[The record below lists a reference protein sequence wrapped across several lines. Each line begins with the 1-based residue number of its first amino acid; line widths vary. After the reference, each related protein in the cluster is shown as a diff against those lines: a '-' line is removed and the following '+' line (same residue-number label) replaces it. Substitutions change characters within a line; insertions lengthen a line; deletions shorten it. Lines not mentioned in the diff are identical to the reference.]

1 MALKSLHRGISMG
14 SEEIDVVIPSCNAAE
29 QIEECLDH
37 VFASDYE
44 NFQVTVVDDHSS
56 DDSLARVARYASVN
70 IIALKENKGVSA
82 ARNQGI
88 SETRGDI
95 ILLIDSDVLIPK
107 TLLRQVDDFFSSHP
121 EISLLQGRYED
132 RPYYQN
138 LFSQYKHF
146 VFSFRGAN
154 PNHRGQRFANFV
166 HTACV
171 AVRRDVFSQVAFNHD
186 LSRGEDF
193 YFGQS
198 CIKAG
203 FKIFPDTTL
212 TVGHKKKY
220 TLLSYTRYQF
230 RAARDMIQQRLMK
243 KSDNAKIPLAAKNN
257 PLHKKLWV
265 LRPVVGFFFLAA
277 LLAAALGWGDTA
289 LILLALLLAASFL
302 LEVQFRVYL
311 FKFAPLWFSIAAWP
325 LYFFDG
331 IVTGLGLASGILA
344 SRCRK

>member
-1 MALKSLHRGISMG
+1 MG
-14 SEEIDVVIPSCNAAE
+14 SEIDIVIPSYNAAR

-44 NFQVTVVDDHSS
+44 NFQVTVVDDHST
-56 DDSLARVARYASVN
+56 DDSLIRVARYPSVN
-70 IIALKENKGVSA
+70 IIAHKENKGVSA

-95 ILLIDSDVLIPK
+95 ILFIDSDVLIPK
-107 TLLRQVDDFFSSHP
+107 TLLRQVDNFFSSHP

-132 RPYYQN
+132 RSYYQN

-154 PNHRGQRFANFV
+154 PNPRGQRFTNFV

-171 AVRRDVFSQVAFNHD
+171 AAKRHVFSQVIFNQD
-186 LSRGEDF
+186 LSRGEDLF
-193 YFGQS
+193 FGQQ
-198 CIKAG
+198 CIQAG
-203 FKIFPDTTL
+203 FKIFADTTL

-220 TLLSYTRYQF
+220 TFLSYTRYQF
-230 RAARDMIQQRLMK
+230 RAARDMVLQRLLK
-243 KSDNAKIPLAAKNN
+243 KSDSTKIPLAAKNN

-277 LLAAALGWGDTA
+277 LLVAALGWVDTT

-302 LEVQFRVYL
+302 LEMQFRIYL
-311 FKFAPLWFSIAAWP
+311 FKFAPIWCSIAAWP

-331 IVTGLGLASGILA
+331 IVLGLGIASGILA
-344 SRCRK
+344 SRCQK